1 MGRIRTIK
9 PDFFRDEK
17 LQDVQAANPSLNPM
31 LVFAGL
37 WTVADKNGVFEW
49 LPRTLKLD
57 ILPFLE
63 FDLGASLALLE
74 RFSFISRYEVGDKSY
89 GIVAGFTKHQRING
103 KEAMAES
110 KFPGPHLRSDG
121 EVPGVV
127 PESQEGKG
135 NRKGK
140 GMDRVGNEISQIDRQ
155 VHEIASLYPKIHDA
169 FNLTHEVAIAIAE
182 AIGRDGRDLVWAGTK
197 CAGEAMALWAP
208 EMKQF
213 IPSPP
218 RFFRESQYRKDPAEW
233 ERRDSGK
240 SKNVASDRV
249 AQQLE
254 AVAIAKRSLGLAH

>member
-9 PDFFRDEK
+9 PEFFKHEALFDLEQQTGLPIR
-17 LQDVQAANPSLNPM
+17 LA
-31 LVFAGL
+31 FAGL
-37 WTVADKNGVFEW
+37 WTCCDREGRFKW
-49 LPRTLKLD
+49 RPRQLKSEIFPYDEIDFSRVLD
-57 ILPFLE
+57 
-63 FDLGASLALLE
+63 ALVTRGHLV
-74 RFSFISRYEVGDKSY
+74 RYAIGTDEY
-89 GIVAGFTKHQRING
+89 GCIPSWHKHQYINN
-103 KEAMAES
+103 KESASCIPSPSREARVDDAIPDMLCSSRVE
-110 KFPGPHLRSDG
+110 G
-121 EVPGVV
+121 E
-127 PESQEGKG
+127 
-135 NRKGK
+135 RKGK
-140 GMDRVGNEISQIDRQ
+140 GKEGERNGIDRE